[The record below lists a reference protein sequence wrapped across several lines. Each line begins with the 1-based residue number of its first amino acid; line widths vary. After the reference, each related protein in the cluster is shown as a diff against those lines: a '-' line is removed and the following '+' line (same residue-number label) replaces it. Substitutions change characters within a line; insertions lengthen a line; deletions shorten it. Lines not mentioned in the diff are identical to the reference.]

1 MATAARRGPRA
12 LSTVSTAD
20 TVDQP
25 KPTPRRI
32 SGEDAH
38 ASLLE
43 AARQLFYYEGV
54 RAVGVE
60 AVVEKAGVNKMSLY
74 RQFKSKDD
82 LVLAYLER
90 SEESFWGYFDASV
103 AKHPDDAHAQLLQF
117 FIDVSERASR
127 PGYRGC
133 PFVNVAAE
141 FPDMTHPARQFV
153 QRNKALLLARLRD
166 RAQAAGATD
175 PDALADDLAFLI
187 EGGYTASQTFGADAP
202 RLIKSLPR
210 TARVLLDA
218 AIPAR
223 KLD

>member
-12 LSTVSTAD
+12 LSTGSTAD

-82 LVLAYLER
+82 LVIAYLER
-90 SEESFWGYFDASV
+90 SDESFWGYFNA
-103 AKHPDDAHAQLLQF
+103 
-117 FIDVSERASR
+117 
-127 PGYRGC
+127 
-133 PFVNVAAE
+133 
-141 FPDMTHPARQFV
+141 
-153 QRNKALLLARLRD
+153 
-166 RAQAAGATD
+166 
-175 PDALADDLAFLI
+175 
-187 EGGYTASQTFGADAP
+187 
-202 RLIKSLPR
+202 
-210 TARVLLDA
+210 
-218 AIPAR
+218 
-223 KLD
+223 

>member
-1 MATAARRGPRA
+1 MASRNLRGPRA
-12 LSTVSTAD
+12 VLPSVE
-20 TVDQP
+20 QP
-25 KPTPRRI
+25 KPAPRRI

-43 AARQLFYYEGV
+43 AARELFYYEGV

-90 SEESFWGYFDASV
+90 SDENFWGYFNASM
-103 AKHPDDAHAQLLQF
+103 AKHPDDARAQLLQF
-117 FIDVSERASR
+117 FIDVSGRASQ

-141 FPDMTHPARQFV
+141 FPDLSHAARQFV
-153 QRNKALLLARLRD
+153 QRNKALLLSRLRD
-166 RAQAAGATD
+166 RAEAAGATD

-187 EGGYTASQTFGADAP
+187 EGAYTASQTFGTAAP

-218 AIPAR
+218 AIPPTTPPG
-223 KLD
+223 

>member
-1 MATAARRGPRA
+1 MR
-12 LSTVSTAD
+12 VM
-20 TVDQP
+20 V
-25 KPTPRRI
+25 
-32 SGEDAH
+32 
-38 ASLLE
+38 
-43 AARQLFYYEGV
+43 
-54 RAVGVE
+54 
-60 AVVEKAGVNKMSLY
+60 AVVVVAMVERAGVNKMSLY

-90 SEESFWGYFDASV
+90 SDESFWGYFNGSM
-103 AKHPDDAHAQLLQF
+103 AKHPDDARAQLLQF

-141 FPDMTHPARQFV
+141 FPNLTHAARQFV

-166 RAQAAGATD
+166 RAKAAGATD

-187 EGGYTASQTFGADAP
+187 EGAYTASQTFGTDAP

-218 AIPAR
+218 AIPAPAQA
-223 KLD
+223 

>member
-1 MATAARRGPRA
+1 M
-12 LSTVSTAD
+12 L
-20 TVDQP
+20 
-25 KPTPRRI
+25 K
-32 SGEDAH
+32 
-38 ASLLE
+38 
-43 AARQLFYYEGV
+43 
-54 RAVGVE
+54 
-60 AVVEKAGVNKMSLY
+60 KAGVNKMSLY

-90 SEESFWGYFDASV
+90 SDENFWGYFNASM
-103 AKHPDDAHAQLLQF
+103 AKHPDDARAQLLQF

-141 FPDMTHPARQFV
+141 FPDPSHAARQFV
-153 QRNKALLLARLRD
+153 QRNKALLLSRLRD
-166 RAQAAGATD
+166 RAEAAGATD

-187 EGGYTASQTFGADAP
+187 EGAYTASQTFGTDAP

-218 AIPAR
+218 GIPAA
-223 KLD
+223 KLN

>member
-1 MATAARRGPRA
+1 M
-12 LSTVSTAD
+12 
-20 TVDQP
+20 
-25 KPTPRRI
+25 
-32 SGEDAH
+32 
-38 ASLLE
+38 
-43 AARQLFYYEGV
+43 
-54 RAVGVE
+54 GVE

-82 LVLAYLER
+82 LVIAYLER
-90 SEESFWGYFDASV
+90 SDESFWGYFNASV
-103 AKHPDDAHAQLLQF
+103 AKHPDDARAQLLQF

-153 QRNKALLLARLRD
+153 QHNKALLLARLRD

-187 EGGYTASQTFGADAP
+187 EGGYTASQTFGTDAP

-223 KLD
+223 KPD

>member
-1 MATAARRGPRA
+1 MSISLDESQLQRLVDGELDSKQRREFLMAMDNDPKLWREVA
-12 LSTVSTAD
+12 LAFVED
-20 TVDQP
+20 
-25 KPTPRRI
+25 RI
-32 SGEDAH
+32 WRTD
-38 ASLLE
+38 
-43 AARQLFYYEGV
+43 
-54 RAVGVE
+54 
-60 AVVEKAGVNKMSLY
+60 
-74 RQFKSKDD
+74 
-82 LVLAYLER
+82 
-90 SEESFWGYFDASV
+90 
-103 AKHPDDAHAQLLQF
+103 
-117 FIDVSERASR
+117 
-127 PGYRGC
+127 
-133 PFVNVAAE
+133 VNVAAE

-223 KLD
+223 KPD

>member
-1 MATAARRGPRA
+1 MAARGPRA
-12 LSTVSTAD
+12 LSSTAE
-20 TVDQP
+20 
-25 KPTPRRI
+25 KTPSRRV

-43 AARQLFYYEGV
+43 AARELFYYEGV

-60 AVVEKAGVNKMSLY
+60 AVVERAGVNKMSLY

-90 SEESFWGYFDASV
+90 SDENFWGYFNASM
-103 AKHPDDAHAQLLQF
+103 AKHPDDARAQLLQF

-141 FPDMTHPARQFV
+141 FPDPSHSARQFV
-153 QRNKALLLARLRD
+153 RRNKAQLLTRLRD
-166 RAQAAGATD
+166 RAEAAGATD

-187 EGGYTASQTFGADAP
+187 EGAYTASQTFGTDAP

-210 TARVLLDA
+210 TARVLLDGNIPA
-218 AIPAR
+218 AVPAR
-223 KLD
+223 KPD

>member
-1 MATAARRGPRA
+1 MAARGPRA
-12 LSTVSTAD
+12 LSSTAEQV
-20 TVDQP
+20 TQRA
-25 KPTPRRI
+25 TPRRI

-60 AVVEKAGVNKMSLY
+60 AVVERAGVNKMSLY

-90 SEESFWGYFDASV
+90 SDESFWGYFNASMD
-103 AKHPDDAHAQLLQF
+103 KHPDDARAQLLQF

-141 FPDMTHPARQFV
+141 FPDASHAARQFV
-153 QRNKALLLARLRD
+153 QRNKARLLERLHE
-166 RAQAAGATD
+166 RAEAAGATG
-175 PDALADDLAFLI
+175 PAALADDLAFLI
-187 EGGYTASQTFGADAP
+187 EGAYTASQTFGTDAP
-202 RLIKSLPR
+202 RLIESLPR
-210 TARVLLDA
+210 TARVLIEA
-218 AIPAR
+218 GIPASKAR
-223 KLD
+223 

>member
-1 MATAARRGPRA
+1 MATATRRGPRA
-12 LSTVSTAD
+12 LS

-90 SEESFWGYFDASV
+90 SDESFWGYFNGSM
-103 AKHPDDAHAQLLQF
+103 AKHPDDARAQLLQF

-141 FPDMTHPARQFV
+141 FPDLTHAARQFV
-153 QRNKALLLARLRD
+153 QRNKALLLTRLRD
-166 RAQAAGATD
+166 RAEAAGATD

-187 EGGYTASQTFGADAP
+187 EGAYTASQTFGTDAP

-223 KLD
+223 KPG